1 MRLIDYVR
9 QHLGEKDPHFA
20 EEERTIYKLLK
31 EDPEQ
36 TSASLARKTKLKKHV
51 VQVRLR
57 SLVLQKRIK
66 YVRMWVPLDE
76 IDEE

>member
-1 MRLIDYVR
+1 
-9 QHLGEKDPHFA
+9 
-20 EEERTIYKLLK
+20 LK